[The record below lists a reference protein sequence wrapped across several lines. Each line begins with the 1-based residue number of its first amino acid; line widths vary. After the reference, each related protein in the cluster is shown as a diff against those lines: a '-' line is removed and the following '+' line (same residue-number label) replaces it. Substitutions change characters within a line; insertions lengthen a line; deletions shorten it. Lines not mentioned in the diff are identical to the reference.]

1 MSTSLV
7 PGLQA
12 GIATAGF
19 HMGAGD
25 WNTGL
30 VFVCECFAS
39 LAYCE
44 SLTHRLEFLL
54 SVLPREH
61 VCLNTPQSPGSQSLP
76 FYSALFLV
84 FLLAWPFQESL
95 AGSGQKELHFYLLS
109 IPPPIFVT

>member
-12 GIATAGF
+12 GIATPGF

-30 VFVCECFAS
+30 VFVCERFAS

-44 SLTHRLEFLL
+44 SLAHRLEFLL
-54 SVLPREH
+54 SVLPRNNS
-61 VCLNTPQSPGSQSLP
+61 V
-76 FYSALFLV
+76 
-84 FLLAWPFQESL
+84 
-95 AGSGQKELHFYLLS
+95 
-109 IPPPIFVT
+109 